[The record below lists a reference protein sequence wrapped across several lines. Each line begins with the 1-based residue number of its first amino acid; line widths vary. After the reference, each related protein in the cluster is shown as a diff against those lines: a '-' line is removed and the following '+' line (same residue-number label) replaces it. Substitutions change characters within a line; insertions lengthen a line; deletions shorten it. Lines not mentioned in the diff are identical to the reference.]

1 MAQVKAEQQP
11 PAATGTTLI
20 VLVGLGIAFLLFMA
34 FLNVVKS
41 GNLLNESNLLYAAL
55 IFYAGAG
62 ALYLGFGV
70 TGTESYVKFASFA
83 TWLGLIANTGA
94 VAHRWYEAGHPPF
107 SSVYEM
113 LLSFVWTLAALT
125 LVAEKKY
132 HVKVIGTVTMPVAIV
147 GVVLMQLLRTD
158 VHPLVPALQSTW
170 LHVHVTLAMLAYAA
184 CALSFAL
191 GMMFLIQDKMKT
203 ETFLAVTTA
212 STLAIYAGIV
222 FTRFEKWGG
231 LNVSAW
237 DADRKSEVFLSRGVR
252 LFVTIPDLGWLM
264 VLASLLVAAPLSLYL
279 VSRRAKI
286 AWYLRSLPA
295 RSSDAYRAILQI
307 FSLRRSDQVSATEA
321 WIKINPEPQN
331 EESWILVANRAVFV
345 SILLQVMALVMFLVR
360 TRDSRYLSLDDQGL
374 YPTSL
379 AASPFI
385 LSGLIGG
392 VFMSLLYLLLL
403 WRRPDLER
411 LLPSADDLDRI
422 TYKTIGIAF
431 PLLTL
436 MIAAGAYWANQT
448 WGSYWSWDPKET
460 WAAITWLVY
469 AGYLHMRVT
478 RGWRGRRAAYFAILG
493 FGVVMFTFFG
503 VTYLLP
509 GLHAYA

>member
-1 MAQVKAEQQP
+1 MSRVKAEPQP
-11 PAATGTTLI
+11 PAATGATLI

-41 GNLLNESNLLYAAL
+41 GNLLSESNLLFAAL

-83 TWLGLIANTGA
+83 TWAGLIANTAA

-107 SSVYEM
+107 ASVYEM

-132 HVKVIGTVTMPVAIV
+132 GVKVIGTVTMPVAIV
-147 GVVLMQLLRTD
+147 GVILMQLLRSD

-191 GMMFLIQDKMKT
+191 AMMFLIQDKMQT
-203 ETFLAVTTA
+203 ETFLAITSA
-212 STLAIYAGIV
+212 STIAIYASV
-222 FTRFEKWGG
+222 VLTRFEGWGG
-231 LNVSAW
+231 LSLIAW
-237 DADRKSEVFLSRGVR
+237 NAEEKQEVFLSKGVR
-252 LFVTIPDLGWLM
+252 LFVIVPDLGWLM
-264 VLASLLVAAPLSLYL
+264 LLATLVVAAPLVLYGL
-279 VSRRAKI
+279 
-286 AWYLRSLPA
+286 A
-295 RSSDAYRAILQI
+295 RWKKDGSFLSI
-307 FSLRRSDQVSATEA
+307 S
-321 WIKINPEPQN
+321 
-331 EESWILVANRAVFV
+331 NRAVFV
-345 SILLQVMALVMFLVR
+345 SILLQVMTLSMFLLR
-360 TRDSRYLSLDDQGL
+360 ASEGSYPSLDAEGL
-374 YPTSL
+374 FPTSL

-385 LSGLIGG
+385 LSGLVGG
-392 VFMSLLYLLLL
+392 IFISLLYLLLL

-411 LLPSADDLDRI
+411 LLPSADVLDRI
-422 TYKTIGIAF
+422 TYKTICIAF

-448 WGSYWSWDPKET
+448 WGSYWNWDPKET

>member
-1 MAQVKAEQQP
+1 MSRVKAEPQQP
-11 PAATGTTLI
+11 EATGMTLI
-20 VLVGLGIAFLLFMA
+20 VLVGLAIAFLLFMA

-41 GNLLNESNLLYAAL
+41 GNLLNESNLLFAAL

-70 TGTESYVKFASFA
+70 TGTESYVRFASLA
-83 TWLGLIANTGA
+83 TWAGLIANTAA

-107 SSVYEM
+107 ASVYEM

-125 LVAEKKY
+125 LLAERKY
-132 HVKVIGTVTMPVAIV
+132 GVKVIGTVTMPVAIV
-147 GVVLMQLLRTD
+147 GVVLMQLLRSD

-191 GMMFLIQDKMKT
+191 AMMFLIQDNMKT
-203 ETFLAVTTA
+203 ETFLAVTSA
-212 STLAIYAGIV
+212 STVAIYASIV
-222 FTRFEKWGG
+222 LTRFEGWGG
-231 LNVSAW
+231 LSLVAW
-237 DADRKSEVFLSRGVR
+237 NAEDKQEVFLSKGVR
-252 LFVTIPDLGWLM
+252 LFVIVPDLGWLM
-264 VLASLLVAAPLSLYL
+264 LLATLVVAAPLVLYGL
-279 VSRRAKI
+279 
-286 AWYLRSLPA
+286 A
-295 RSSDAYRAILQI
+295 RWKKDDSFLSI
-307 FSLRRSDQVSATEA
+307 
-321 WIKINPEPQN
+321 
-331 EESWILVANRAVFV
+331 ANRAVFV
-345 SILLQVMALVMFLVR
+345 SILLQVMTLAMFLLR
-360 TRDSRYLSLDDQGL
+360 AREGAYPSLDADGL
-374 YPTSL
+374 FPTTL

-385 LSGLIGG
+385 LSGLVGG
-392 VFMSLLYLLLL
+392 VFISLLYLLLL
-403 WRRPDLER
+403 WRRTDLER
-411 LLPSADDLDRI
+411 LLPDADALDRI
-422 TYKTIGIAF
+422 TYKTICIAF

-448 WGSYWSWDPKET
+448 WGSYWNWDPKET

>member
-1 MAQVKAEQQP
+1 MARARIEQQ

-20 VLVGLGIAFLLFMA
+20 VMVGLGIAFLLFMA

-41 GNLLNESNLLYAAL
+41 GNVLNESNLLYAAL

-70 TGTESYVKFASFA
+70 TGTDSYVRFASLA
-83 TWLGLIANTGA
+83 TWLGLAANTGA

-107 SSVYEM
+107 ASIYEM
-113 LLSFVWTLAALT
+113 LLSFVWTLAVLT
-125 LVAEKKY
+125 LVAEKKFS
-132 HVKVIGTVTMPVAIV
+132 VKVIGTVTMPVAIV
-147 GVVLMQLLRTD
+147 GVVLMQLLRTE

-191 GMMFLIQDKMKT
+191 ALMFLIQDKVRN
-203 ETFLAVTTA
+203 ETFLAATSLFGIAV
-212 STLAIYAGIV
+212 YAGIL
-222 FTRFEKWGG
+222 TRFENWGG
-231 LNVSAW
+231 LSVVAW
-237 DADRKSEVFLSRGVR
+237 NAQEKSEMFLQRGVR
-252 LFVTIPDLGWLM
+252 LFVVIPDLGWLM
-264 VLASLLVAAPLSLYL
+264 LLVLLVVAAPFVLYL
-279 VSRRAKI
+279 AGTLKKN
-286 AWYLRSLPA
+286 
-295 RSSDAYRAILQI
+295 
-307 FSLRRSDQVSATEA
+307 EA
-321 WIKINPEPQN
+321 
-331 EESWILVANRAVFV
+331 LFALANRTVFI
-345 SILLQVMALVMFLVR
+345 SILLQVVALLVFLLR
-360 TRDSRYLSLDDQGL
+360 AGNGQYSSLDAEGL
-374 YPTSL
+374 FATSL

-385 LSGLIGG
+385 LSGLVGG
-392 VFMSLLYLLLL
+392 IFSSLLYLLLL

-411 LLPSADDLDRI
+411 LLPSAEVLDRI
-422 TYKTIGIAF
+422 TYKTICIAF

-436 MIAAGAYWANQT
+436 MIAAGAYWANRT

-469 AGYLHMRVT
+469 AGYLHMRIT

-493 FGVVMFTFFG
+493 FAVVMFTFFG

>member
-1 MAQVKAEQQP
+1 MARAKVEQQQ
-11 PAATGTTLI
+11 PASGMTLI
-20 VLVGLGIAFLLFMA
+20 VMVGLAIAFLLFMA
-34 FLNVVKS
+34 FLNVVKQ
-41 GNLLNESNLLYAAL
+41 GNLLNESNLLFAAL
-55 IFYAGAG
+55 IFYSGAG

-83 TWLGLIANTGA
+83 TWLGLAANTAA

-107 SSVYEM
+107 ASVYEM
-113 LLSFVWTLAALT
+113 LLSFVWTLALLT

-132 HVKVIGTVTMPVAIV
+132 GVKVIGTVTMPVAIV

-191 GMMFLIQDKMKT
+191 AMMFLIQDNMKT
-203 ETFLAVTTA
+203 ETFLTFTSAG
-212 STLAIYAGIV
+212 TLAIYASV
-222 FTRFEKWGG
+222 VLTRFEKWGG
-231 LNVSAW
+231 LNLAAW
-237 DADRKSEVFLSRGVR
+237 NPENKAEVFLSKGVR
-252 LFVTIPDLGWLM
+252 LFVTIPDLGWVM
-264 VLASLLVAAPLSLYL
+264 ALALLIVASPLLFCGL
-279 VSRRAKI
+279 
-286 AWYLRSLPA
+286 A
-295 RSSDAYRAILQI
+295 RWKRNSSFLTI
-307 FSLRRSDQVSATEA
+307 
-321 WIKINPEPQN
+321 
-331 EESWILVANRAVFV
+331 ANRAVFL
-345 SILLQVMALVMFLVR
+345 SILIQVMALVMFLIR
-360 TRDSRYLSLDDQGL
+360 AREGRYPSLDADGL
-374 YPTSL
+374 FPTSL

-385 LSGLIGG
+385 LSALVGG
-392 VFMSLLYLLLL
+392 IFLSLLYLLLL
-403 WRRPDLER
+403 WRRKDLEA
-411 LLPSADDLDRI
+411 LLPSAVQLDRI
-422 TYKTIGIAF
+422 TYKTICLAF

-469 AGYLHMRVT
+469 AGYLHMRIT

-493 FGVVMFTFFG
+493 FAVVMFTFFG

>member
-1 MAQVKAEQQP
+1 MARAKAEQQQP
-11 PAATGTTLI
+11 TTGMTLI
-20 VLVGLGIAFLLFMA
+20 VMVGLAIAFLLFMA

-41 GNLLNESNLLYAAL
+41 GNLLNETNLLFATL

-70 TGTESYVKFASFA
+70 TGTESYLKFASLA
-83 TWLGLIANTGA
+83 TWLGLIANTAA

-107 SSVYEM
+107 ASVYEM
-113 LLSFVWTLAALT
+113 LLSFVWTLAVLT

-132 HVKVIGTVTMPVAIV
+132 GVKVIGTVTMPVAIV

-191 GMMFLIQDKMKT
+191 AMMFLIQDNLQT
-203 ETFLAVTTA
+203 ETFLAVTSA
-212 STLAIYAGIV
+212 STLAIYASV
-222 FTRFEKWGG
+222 VLTRFEKWGG
-231 LNVSAW
+231 LSLVAW
-237 DADRKSEVFLSRGVR
+237 NPEQKSEVFLSRGVR
-252 LFVTIPDLGWLM
+252 LFVTIPDLGWL
-264 VLASLLVAAPLSLYL
+264 LTLTLLVVASPLVFYGL
-279 VSRRAKI
+279 
-286 AWYLRSLPA
+286 A
-295 RSSDAYRAILQI
+295 RWKNNDSFLAL
-307 FSLRRSDQVSATEA
+307 
-321 WIKINPEPQN
+321 
-331 EESWILVANRAVFV
+331 ANRAVFL

-360 TRDSRYLSLDDQGL
+360 ARDGRYPSLDADGL
-374 YPTSL
+374 FPTSL

-385 LSGLIGG
+385 LSGLVGG
-392 VFMSLLYLLLL
+392 VFISLLYLLLL
-403 WRRPDLER
+403 WRRSDLER
-411 LLPSADDLDRI
+411 LLPSADNLDRI
-422 TYKTIGIAF
+422 THKTISLAF

-469 AGYLHMRVT
+469 ALYLHMRVT
-478 RGWRGRRAAYFAILG
+478 RGWRGRRAAYFAIVG
-493 FGVVMFTFFG
+493 FAVVMFTFFG